1 MRADGRNFDELRE
14 CRITR
19 DVMKHAGGSVIIE
32 MGLTKVICTAS
43 LEEGVPAFLRNSGRG
58 WLTAEYSML
67 PAATPVRNARES
79 SRGRVGGRTH
89 EIQRLIGRSLRAVTD
104 LTRFGERT
112 MYIDCD
118 VLQADGGTRTASITG
133 GFIALVDA
141 LRRCRKEKIIDSYD
155 VSDYISAIS
164 AGVVNGT
171 AMLDLDYRE
180 DSRADVDANFIMT
193 KQGHI
198 IEVQV
203 TAESKP
209 FDKKLLDAMLLLADK
224 GISRLT
230 GIQEAILKGL

>member
-67 PAATPVRNARES
+67 PAATPVRNTRES

-141 LRRCRKEKIIDSYD
+141 LRRCRKEKIIDSYS

-209 FDKKLLDAMLLLADK
+209 FDKKLLDSMLLLADK